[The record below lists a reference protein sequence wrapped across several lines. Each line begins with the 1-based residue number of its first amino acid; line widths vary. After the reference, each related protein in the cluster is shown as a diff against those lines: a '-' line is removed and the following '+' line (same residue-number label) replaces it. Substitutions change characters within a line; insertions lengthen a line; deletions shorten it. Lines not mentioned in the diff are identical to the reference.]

1 MVLVTTSVN
10 HNESAD
16 IECKRRWILEYTVVI
31 FLLRFIQQVYYSIS
45 TSIEEKSLIITIIYR
60 GFTVVYRG
68 YSFSCHITLGVSGNL
83 DAIAEIRVELQ

>member
-1 MVLVTTSVN
+1 MSKIKFNVQ
-10 HNESAD
+10 SAD

-45 TSIEEKSLIITIIYR
+45 TSIEEKSLSITLVYR
-60 GFTVVYRG
+60 EFTVYHTV
-68 YSFSCHITLGVSGNL
+68 FQISCHITLGVSGNL